1 MAVVTSGRYYLLYT
15 VGQCAGD
22 ICISF
27 DGRKIHSDIL
37 NCVYKYQI
45 YCPDTFVQDVLFV
58 REAKRRFSHIPSWH
72 IREWQAPTLLPLRKN
87 LETQIFPPIPGPPG
101 PLGVMKGIGF
111 ARLFFL
117 WMIQIQN
124 GIIELKVTAFRRYW
138 RCWYEL
144 VSCMISIQQSKW
156 QRNLYRRKTSENC

>member
-27 DGRKIHSDIL
+27 YGRKIHSDIL

-58 REAKRRFSHIPSWH
+58 REPKRRFSHIPSWH
-72 IREWQAPTLLPLRKN
+72 VHEWQAPTLLPLRKN

-101 PLGVMKGIGF
+101 PLGVMKGMGF
-111 ARLFFL
+111 ASWFFC
-117 WMIQIQN
+117 
-124 GIIELKVTAFRRYW
+124 E
-138 RCWYEL
+138 
-144 VSCMISIQQSKW
+144 
-156 QRNLYRRKTSENC
+156 